1 MAITTF
7 EGMFLTPHLLS
18 RATSLNH
25 VAIFVAIAFWGWAWG
40 IPGVLLA
47 VPMLMAIK
55 AVCDHVEG
63 LKPIGEFLEA

>member
-1 MAITTF
+1 
-7 EGMFLTPHLLS
+7 
-18 RATSLNH
+18 